1 MKGVVV
7 ADRLLV
13 DLDAAGWVSVSAWLD
28 GEPPRL
34 VGAPVML
41 TPPLDS
47 GELAD
52 LRWYLEDYL
61 QMPFG
66 VYEQRGQRIA
76 ERLPEWGQA
85 MFASLF
91 GQGPGR
97 DAYLAVRTRGA
108 AAELVV
114 RSTDPSWMSLPW
126 ELLHDPALPQPL
138 ALDEIVLSRALSTG
152 HMDGTLEAGGQR
164 LRVLMVI
171 SRPDGDRDVGYQMI
185 ARPLLRRLSAVRGQV
200 EVEVL
205 RPPTREALTER
216 LRATG
221 ADPYQIVHFDG
232 HGSTSDRGAS
242 LAFERP
248 RGGVEHVPATEFTH
262 VLTEAGV
269 PVVVLNACRSGT
281 IGEQVEAT
289 IAARLLSGGTDAVV
303 AMAYTVQ
310 ADAAAEFMTAFYER
324 LFAGDTVGE
333 AVRAGRVRMAAHPQ
347 RRTPKGAQPLA
358 DWTVPVHYRRRD
370 VRFPHLRPVPAAQA
384 GRKQPE
390 QDDLWA
396 PDGEFFG
403 RDGLICTLET
413 VARTGRV
420 VVLHGPAGTGK
431 TALAKAFGRW
441 WRDTDGIDR
450 PEWVL
455 WHSFEPGVATL
466 GLDSVISTIGL
477 SVFGPGFA
485 AQDRAAQR
493 QQVRTL
499 LADHRL
505 LVVWDNFE
513 SVASLPDPA
522 GATPPLDEAGR
533 AELREFLHE
542 AATGRST
549 ILLTSRTPEDWLGG
563 VQRVAVGRLIPDDA
577 VQYAD
582 HLLAPLPSAAAR
594 RADLAFGELL
604 TWLNGHPLS
613 MRLILPHLETTEAAD
628 LLSALRGAAALPED
642 RLLTGI
648 AYSMAHLDPDDQRL
662 LAAVCLFQ
670 GTVSAELLSIVFTS
684 DDAPHR
690 FRHVPGNRWEEVLHR
705 AAHIGLL
712 TAADYG
718 WYGIH
723 PALPAY
729 LAGQWRAEDP
739 DEFAAVERFLVDA
752 FPAVGAQMGEM
763 TRSANAAK
771 AYWLIGALRRTMGHL
786 LSYAL
791 DHRLWLPALAILQPL
806 REYWDRRW
814 MVEESRAWGD
824 RVLRAVESEDGFPG
838 PLDESADMLWLSVIS
853 AEAQRLTRARLLDD
867 AEAMCLLARDRILA
881 HSLDRAGLAIL
892 YHRLGEIA
900 EARARWDDAEN
911 WHGQSLALEEE
922 LDDRAGI
929 AWSHRALGD
938 VAKARG
944 QWDKARDRYLKSRDL
959 KDELG
964 DRRGVALACS
974 ALGNLA
980 EIRKQ
985 WTEAQDWHREV
996 RAISEELGDEDGS
1009 ARAAHQLGSVAQR
1022 LGQFDA
1028 AEAWYHMSLEVSER
1042 MDDPLARAASY
1053 VELGRLAL
1061 HRDRV
1066 DEAEQWVHQHRAI
1079 VESLGDRRRM
1089 AVSYQMLSG
1098 VALKRRHGDDA
1109 ERWLCQAI
1117 AEFEAVGDQHNVASS
1132 YHVLS
1137 EAWKQRGQRAEAE
1150 RCLRAALDVEERL
1163 GDQMAVATSYGEL
1176 GRLAADFG
1184 DVDVALD
1191 RTFQSLILV
1200 EPPSRIIVSHYVL
1213 AHFVARLGLA
1223 EVEQRWIRATDVPL
1237 PAAIRTFVE
1246 GHAPRRT
1253 NDD

>member
-1 MKGVVV
+1 MV
-7 ADRLLV
+7 ADRLVV
-13 DLDAAGWVSVSAWLD
+13 DLDAAGWASVSAWLD
-28 GEPPRL
+28 GESPRV
-34 VGAPVML
+34 VGAPVAL
-41 TPPLDS
+41 TRPLDS

-61 QMPFG
+61 RVPFG
-66 VYEQRGQRIA
+66 VYEQRGPRIA

-85 MFASLF
+85 MFAALF

-97 DAYLAVRTRGA
+97 DAYRAVRTRDT

-114 RSTDPSWMSLPW
+114 RSTDPSWLSLPW
-126 ELLHDPALPQPL
+126 ELLHDPALPAPL
-138 ALDEIVLSRALSTG
+138 ALDGMVLSRALSTG
-152 HMDGTLEAGGQR
+152 HMDGTFGTGGQR

-232 HGSTSDRGAS
+232 HGSTSHRGAS

-248 RGGVEHVPATEFTH
+248 GGGVEHVPAAEFAH

-269 PVVVLNACRSGT
+269 PVVVLNACRSGAV
-281 IGEQVEAT
+281 GDQVEAT
-289 IAARLLSGGTDAVV
+289 IAARLLSGGADAVV
-303 AMAYTVQ
+303 AMAYTVH

-333 AVRAGRVRMAAHPQ
+333 AVRAGRARMAARPQ
-347 RRTPKGAQPLA
+347 RRSPKGAQPLA
-358 DWTVPVHYRRRD
+358 DWIVPVHYRRRE
-370 VRFPHLRPVPAAQA
+370 VRFPHLRPVPGAQA
-384 GRKQPE
+384 GPERAE
-390 QDDLWA
+390 QDDLWT
-396 PDGEFFG
+396 PDGAFVG

-441 WRDTDGIDR
+441 WRDTDGVDR

-455 WHSFEPGVATL
+455 WHSFEPGVATF
-466 GLDSVISTIGL
+466 GLDGVISTIGL

-485 AQDRAAQR
+485 AQNRAAQR
-493 QQVRTL
+493 ERVRKL
-499 LADHRL
+499 LAENRL

-522 GATPPLDEAGR
+522 RATPPLDEAGR
-533 AELREFLHE
+533 TELREFLHE
-542 AATGRST
+542 AATGHST
-549 ILLTSRTPEDWLGG
+549 ILLTSRTPEDWLGELR
-563 VQRVAVGRLIPDDA
+563 RVAVGRLIPDDA
-577 VQYAD
+577 IQYAD

-594 RADLAFGELL
+594 RADRAFGELL
-604 TWLNGHPLS
+604 TWLDGHPLS

-628 LLSALRGAAALPED
+628 LLAALRGAATLPED
-642 RLLTGI
+642 RLLAGL

-670 GTVSAELLSIVFTS
+670 GAVSAGLLGIVFS
-684 DDAPHR
+684 DADAPHR

-705 AAHIGLL
+705 ATHVGLL
-712 TAADYG
+712 TAAGHG

-723 PALPAY
+723 PVLPAY
-729 LAGQWRAEDP
+729 LAGQWRAEEP
-739 DEFAAVERFLVDA
+739 DEFAVAERVLVDA
-752 FPAVGAQMGEM
+752 FLAVGAQMGEM
-763 TRSANAAK
+763 TRSADAAK
-771 AYWLIGALRRTMGHL
+771 AYWLIGALRHTMGRL

-791 DHRLWLPALAILQPL
+791 DHGLWLPALAILQPL
-806 REYWDRRW
+806 RQYWDRAW
-814 MVEESRAWGD
+814 MVDESRAWDD

-838 PLDESADMLWLSVIS
+838 PLDQFADRLWLSVVS
-853 AEAQRLTRARLLDD
+853 AEAQRLTRARRLDD
-867 AEAMCLLARDRILA
+867 AEAICMRARDRILA
-881 HSLDRAGLAIL
+881 YSRDRASLAIL
-892 YHRLGEIA
+892 CHRLGEIA
-900 EARARWDDAEN
+900 EANARWDDAERL
-911 WHGQSLALEEE
+911 HRESLALERE
-922 LDDRAGI
+922 LDDRA
-929 AWSHRALGD
+929 AFASSYRALGD

-944 QWDKARDRYLKSRDL
+944 QWDEARDWYLKSRDL
-959 KDELG
+959 KEQLG

-974 ALGNLA
+974 ALGTLA
-980 EIRKQ
+980 EIRQQ
-985 WTEAQDWHREV
+985 WTEAQGWHRTV
-996 RAISEELGDEDGS
+996 RDISEELGDEDGYG
-1009 ARAAHQLGSVAQR
+1009 RAVHQLGSVAQR

-1028 AEAWYHMSLEVSER
+1028 AEEWYHMSLEVAER
-1042 MDDPLARAASY
+1042 MDDPLARAATY
-1053 VELGRLAL
+1053 IELGRLAL

-1079 VESLGDRRRM
+1079 VESLDDRRQM
-1089 AVSYQMLSG
+1089 AVSYQMLGG
-1098 VALKRRHGDDA
+1098 VALKREHGDDA
-1109 ERWLCQAI
+1109 ERWLREAI
-1117 AEFEAVGDQHNVASS
+1117 AAFKAVGDQHNVADS
-1132 YHVLS
+1132 YHALS
-1137 EAWKQRGQRAEAE
+1137 EVWKQRGQREEAE
-1150 RCLRAALDVEERL
+1150 HWLHEALAVEERL
-1163 GDQMAVATSYGEL
+1163 GDRMAVAASYGEL

-1184 DVDVALD
+1184 DEDVALD
-1191 RTFQSLILV
+1191 WTFQSLDLV

-1213 AHFVARLGLA
+1213 AHFVGRLGLA
-1223 EVEQRWIRATDVPL
+1223 EVERRWVRATGVPL
-1237 PAAIRTFVE
+1237 PAAIRTFIE
-1246 GHAPRRT
+1246 GHEPRRT
-1253 NDD
+1253 DDN

>member
-1 MKGVVV
+1 M
-7 ADRLLV
+7 
-13 DLDAAGWVSVSAWLD
+13 SAWLD
-28 GEPPRL
+28 GESPRV
-34 VGAPVML
+34 VGAPVAL
-41 TPPLDS
+41 TTPLDS

-61 QMPFG
+61 RVPFG
-66 VYEQRGQRIA
+66 IYEQRGLRIA

-85 MFASLF
+85 MFAALF

-97 DAYLAVRTRGA
+97 EAYLAVRTRDT

-114 RSTDPSWMSLPW
+114 RSTDPSWLSLPW
-126 ELLHDPALPQPL
+126 ELLHDPAVPAPF
-138 ALDEIVLSRALSTG
+138 ALDGMVVSRALSTG
-152 HMDGTLEAGGQR
+152 HVDGTFGAGGQR

-242 LAFERP
+242 LVFERAG
-248 RGGVEHVPATEFTH
+248 GGVEHVPAAEFAH
-262 VLTEAGV
+262 VLTEAGI
-269 PVVVLNACRSGT
+269 PVVVLNACRSGAV
-281 IGEQVEAT
+281 GDQVEAT
-289 IAARLLSGGTDAVV
+289 IAAGLLSGGTDAVV
-303 AMAYTVQ
+303 AMAYTVH
-310 ADAAAEFMTAFYER
+310 ADAAAEFMTAFYQR

-347 RRTPKGAQPLA
+347 RRSPKGAQPLA
-358 DWTVPVHYRRRD
+358 DWIVPVCYRRRE
-370 VRFPHLRPVPAAQA
+370 VHFPYLRPVPGAQA
-384 GRKQPE
+384 GREQQPE
-390 QDDLWA
+390 QGDLWA
-396 PDGEFFG
+396 PDGELVG

-413 VARTGRV
+413 VARKGRV

-441 WRDTDGIDR
+441 WRDTDGVDR

-455 WHSFEPGVATL
+455 WHSFEPGVATY
-466 GLDSVISTIGL
+466 GLDGVISTIGL

-493 QQVRTL
+493 ERVRTL
-499 LADHRL
+499 LADNRL

-522 GATPPLDEAGR
+522 GATPPLDETGR

-549 ILLTSRTPEDWLGG
+549 ILLTSRTQEDWLGG
-563 VQRVAVGRLIPDDA
+563 VQRVAVGRLTPDDA

-582 HLLAPLPSAAAR
+582 HLLAPLPSAVAR
-594 RADLAFGELL
+594 RADRAFGELL
-604 TWLNGHPLS
+604 IWLNGHPLS
-613 MRLILPHLETTEAAD
+613 MRLVLPHLETSEAAD

-642 RLLTGI
+642 RLLAGI
-648 AYSMAHLDPDDQRL
+648 AYSMSHLDPDGQRL

-670 GTVSAELLSIVFTS
+670 GTVSASLLGIVFAD

-690 FRHVPGNRWEEVLHR
+690 FRHVPSNRWEEVLHQ

-712 TAADYG
+712 TAAGDG

-723 PALPAY
+723 PVLPAY

-739 DEFAAVERFLVDA
+739 DEFAAAERFLVDA
-752 FPAVGAQMGEM
+752 FLAVGAQMGEM
-763 TRSANAAK
+763 TRSIDAAK
-771 AYWLIGALRRTMGHL
+771 AYRLIGVLRRTMGHL

-791 DHRLWLPALAILQPL
+791 DHGLWLPALAILQPL

-814 MVEESRAWGD
+814 MVEESRAWDD

-838 PLDESADMLWLSVIS
+838 PLDKSADRLWLSVIS
-853 AEAQRLTRARLLDD
+853 AEAQRLTRARLLDA
-867 AEAMCLLARDRILA
+867 AEAMCVRARDRILA
-881 HSLDRAGLAIL
+881 HSLDRAGLTTL
-892 YHRLGEIA
+892 CHRLGEIA
-900 EARARWDDAEN
+900 AARARWDDAEN
-911 WHGQSLALEEE
+911 WHSESLALEEE

-944 QWDKARDRYLKSRDL
+944 QWNKARGRYLKSRKL

-964 DRRGVALACS
+964 DRRGAALACS
-974 ALGNLA
+974 ALGTLA
-980 EIRKQ
+980 EIRKH
-985 WTEAQDWHREV
+985 WDEAQNWHREV
-996 RAISEELGDEDGS
+996 RDISEELGDDDGQG
-1009 ARAAHQLGSVAQR
+1009 RAMHQLGAVAQR

-1028 AEAWYHMSLEVSER
+1028 AEVWYHMSLEVSER
-1042 MDDPLARAASY
+1042 MGDPLARAASY

-1079 VESLGDRRRM
+1079 VEPLGVRRQM
-1089 AVSYQMLSG
+1089 AVSYQMLGG
-1098 VALKRRHGDDA
+1098 VALKRGHGDA
-1109 ERWLCQAI
+1109 AVCWLGKAI
-1117 AEFEAVGDQHNVASS
+1117 AAFEDVGDQHNVAGSH
-1132 YHVLS
+1132 HVLS
-1137 EAWKQRGQRAEAE
+1137 EVWKQRGQRTEAE
-1150 RCLRAALDVEERL
+1150 RCLHEALAVEERL
-1163 GDQMAVATSYGEL
+1163 GDRTAVAASYGEL

-1191 RTFQSLILV
+1191 WTFQSLAIV

-1213 AHFVARLGLA
+1213 AHVVARLGLE
-1223 EVEQRWIRATDVPL
+1223 EVERRWIRATDVPL

-1246 GHAPRRT
+1246 GREPRRT
-1253 NDD
+1253 DDN